1 MTRQGSTLSDM
12 AGTLNIK
19 RIYRPPD
26 AEDGWRVLVD
36 RLWPRGLSKESAA
49 LDAWEKEIA
58 PSPKLRKWFGHSA
71 ERFETFAASYRAELD
86 ASIPA
91 GQFVE
96 LCREKLLTQ
105 NVTLLYA
112 AKNESCNHAV
122 VLRDWLQE
130 QKNLSSYGGKIHN
143 AQD

>member
-1 MTRQGSTLSDM
+1 MTRRGFTLSDM

-19 RIYRPPD
+19 RIYLLPD

-36 RLWPRGLSKESAA
+36 RLWPRGLSKESVA
-49 LDAWEKEIA
+49 LDAWEKEVA
-58 PSPKLRKWFGHSA
+58 PSPELRKWFGHSA
-71 ERFETFAASYRAELD
+71 ERFEAFAASYRAELD

-91 GQFVE
+91 RQFVE

-112 AKNESCNHAV
+112 AKIENCNHAV
-122 VLRDWLQE
+122 VLLAWLHE
-130 QKNLSSYGGKIHN
+130 QKIFS
-143 AQD
+143 